1 MRLDKL
7 LFLSLMTVA
16 LVPAVSYAQTSTE
29 AKSSDVKRADAFDHL
44 DRTSREL
51 IWTMKCAQATAH
63 ARAAGSFGPI
73 DSLGTN
79 GQCFRRNGRAM
90 GVFFTPD
97 STFTRANR
105 LRVVDLRTGARDAA
119 PIDTAAILAVA
130 RASSDALSRAFPAF
144 TRENRKF
151 APIAM
156 RFEADSIQVWMLP
169 VGMTVGG
176 ERAYVYSPNGRT
188 LAREI
193 DASDRFRAIVVP
205 DSGRVVISSREDDL
219 PLVSELVAM
228 NLLHDR
234 GRDVELVTAA
244 FMSRLEGPRDNPV
257 WVQIR
262 RR

>member
-1 MRLDKL
+1 MRSDKL

-16 LVPAVSYAQTSTE
+16 PVPAVSYAQISVE
-29 AKSSDVKRADAFDHL
+29 AQRAEVNHADAFAHV
-44 DRTSREL
+44 DRAAREL

-63 ARAAGSFGPI
+63 ARATGLFGPT

-79 GQCFRRNGRAM
+79 GQCFRLNGHAM

-97 STFTRANR
+97 TTFTRASR
-105 LRVVDLRTGARDAA
+105 IRVVNLGTGVRDLAT
-119 PIDTAAILAVA
+119 IDTAAILAVA
-130 RASSDALSRAFPAF
+130 RASSDALSRALPAF
-144 TRENRKF
+144 ARENRKF
-151 APIAM
+151 APLSM
-156 RFEADSIQVWMLP
+156 RFDGDSIEIWMLP

-176 ERAYVYSPNGRT
+176 ERGYVYSPNGRT
-188 LAREI
+188 LARAI
-193 DASDRFRAIVVP
+193 DAADRFRTVVVP
-205 DSGRVVISSREDDL
+205 DTGEVVIASREDDL

-228 NLLHDR
+228 NLLYDR

-244 FMSRLEGPRDNPV
+244 FRSRLQGVRDNPV